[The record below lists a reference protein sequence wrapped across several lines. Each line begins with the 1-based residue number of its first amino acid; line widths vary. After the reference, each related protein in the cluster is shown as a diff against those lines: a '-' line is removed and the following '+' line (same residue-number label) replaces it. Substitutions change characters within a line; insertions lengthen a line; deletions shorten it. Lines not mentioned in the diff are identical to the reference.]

1 MTTVALSNKDFQQ
14 NWISSYYPYGKYMV
28 TNNKL
33 ILGGDE
39 IKVNNEILT
48 EQVIKNSTSGFDS
61 KQSTV
66 QAGGKNKNKNKN
78 INIKNYKIKADSIES
93 AFQKLENKVLKG
105 GKGDILVLQLESL
118 DDKNKINFYKIYRKK
133 I

>member
-1 MTTVALSNKDFQQ
+1 MAALTNKDVKQG
-14 NWISSYYPYGKYMV
+14 WIDSYYPYGQYMV
-28 TNNKL
+28 TDNKL

-48 EQVIKNSTSGFDS
+48 QQVIKESTSGYDKAPTS
-61 KQSTV
+61 GQTG
-66 QAGGKNKNKNKN
+66 GGKKK
-78 INIKNYKIKADSIES
+78 YKIKADNIEA
-93 AFQKLENKVLKG
+93 AFSKLEKKVLKG

-118 DDKNKINFYKIYRKK
+118 DDKNKINFIKIYKKK

>member
-1 MTTVALSNKDFQQ
+1 MAALSNKDFKQG
-14 NWISSYYPYGKYMV
+14 WIDSYYPYGQYAV
-28 TNNKL
+28 QDNKL

-48 EQVIKNSTSGFDS
+48 QQVIKESTNGYNTAPASG
-61 KQSTV
+61 
-66 QAGGKNKNKNKN
+66 QAGGGGK
-78 INIKNYKIKADSIES
+78 KNYKIKADNIQD
-93 AFQKLENKVLKG
+93 AFHKLEKKVKG

-133 I
+133 M

>member
-1 MTTVALSNKDFQQ
+1 MAALSNKDVKQG
-14 NWISSYYPYGKYMV
+14 WIDGFYPYGQYAV
-28 TNNKL
+28 QDNKL

-48 EQVIKNSTSGFDS
+48 QQVIKESTSGYNTAPAS
-61 KQSTV
+61 G
-66 QAGGKNKNKNKN
+66 QAGGGGK
-78 INIKNYKIKADSIES
+78 KNYKIKADNIQD
-93 AFQKLENKVLKG
+93 AFHKLEKKVKGGKG

-133 I
+133 M

>member
-1 MTTVALSNKDFQQ
+1 MAAVTNKDVKQG
-14 NWISSYYPYGKYMV
+14 WIDSYYPYGQYMV
-28 TNNKL
+28 TDNKL

-48 EQVIKNSTSGFDS
+48 QQVIKESTSGYDKAPS
-61 KQSTV
+61 SGQT
-66 QAGGKNKNKNKN
+66 GGSMKKK
-78 INIKNYKIKADSIES
+78 YRIKADNIQD
-93 AFQKLENKVLKG
+93 AFHKLEGKVKG

-118 DDKNKINFYKIYRKK
+118 DDKNKINFIKIYKKK